1 MVNGLHFGQ
10 ARGRLVLVRA
20 INYLLNSR
28 RYVFILFAPV
38 VRALASLIVV
48 KMAATHLAQSDFGKF
63 TQLVAIF
70 ATLNMLT
77 SAGIANGI
85 IREIA
90 TDNSS
95 EKKLDFF
102 RIVVIFN
109 FLLVVV
115 IFLSYASNH
124 HYLNSLGLNDSLI
137 FLTSISIPCLMI
149 SNIGS
154 SVLIGQKLNETNFK
168 VIISSQITA
177 IAVFITIIRIF
188 PGSIQLY
195 LAGFLIF
202 MSIPSL
208 FYFRN
213 INFTTAWLYFRD
225 IKIPNLQRYA
235 VNALMTLVS
244 IVFLPNA
251 ITTVRFMI
259 SNSLGWEAVSNFQIV
274 TRLSDSYMQIFGV
287 FFVSVV
293 FVNYSKI
300 QNENDLNKAMIR
312 YFTYLYLLMV
322 FIFIFLSF
330 FGEFAIKILF
340 SDKYVV
346 ARDLIPLQVLA
357 DTVRLSVLLFS
368 YWLLVKERIL
378 DFILVE
384 LIQCFSYLGI
394 FYFFPTKS
402 PENAILAY
410 LFSGI
415 ISFFFV
421 FAIFPKPLGRWKAI
435 SRLD

>member
-1 MVNGLHFGQ
+1 MVNKFLFGQ
-10 ARGRLVLVRA
+10 AHGRLVLVKA
-20 INYLLNSR
+20 LNSLLNSR

-38 VRALASLIVV
+38 IRALVSLIVV
-48 KMAATHLAQSDFGKF
+48 KIAATHLIQSDFGKF

-109 FLLVVV
+109 VLLMVVV
-115 IFLSYASNH
+115 FLSYVFNH

-137 FLTSISIPCLMI
+137 FLTSVSIPCLMI

-188 PGSIQLY
+188 SGSIQLY

-208 FYFRN
+208 FYFQN
-213 INFTTAWLYFRD
+213 VNVTTAWLHFRD
-225 IKIPNLQRYA
+225 IKSPNLRKYA

-251 ITTVRFMI
+251 LTTVRFMI
-259 SNSLGWEAVSNFQIV
+259 SNALGWEAVSNFQIV

-300 QNENDLNKAMIR
+300 QNENELNKAMTR
-312 YFTYLYLLMV
+312 YFTYLYLLMT
-322 FIFIFLSF
+322 FIFIFLSY

-346 ARDLIPLQVLA
+346 ARDLIPLQVIA

-421 FAIFPKPLGRWKAI
+421 FAIFPKPLGKWRAL
-435 SRLD
+435 SSQD